1 MFLHH
6 TSTQQRR
13 AGATSPRR
21 RRRASV
27 PFHLLDGRRVKAAD
41 GSGREGT
48 APAPV
53 LVNQT
58 KVAIIAVMQEL
69 ERPVSSAELQAIWA
83 EHKDLRIFEY
93 HLSTLVKA
101 KVAEVVYGPELHFQL
116 IDACGGPEIVVREW
130 CR

>member
-1 MFLHH
+1 M
-6 TSTQQRR
+6 
-13 AGATSPRR
+13 
-21 RRRASV
+21 SV
-27 PFHLLDGRRVKAAD
+27 PFHLFDGRRVKARD

-58 KVAIIAVMQEL
+58 KVAIVAVMQEL

-116 IDACGGPEIVVREW
+116 IGAGAELEIVVREW

>member
-1 MFLHH
+1 M
-6 TSTQQRR
+6 SAR
-13 AGATSPRR
+13 
-21 RRRASV
+21 
-27 PFHLLDGRRVKAAD
+27 FHLLDGRRVKTTS
-41 GSGREGT
+41 GSGRKGA

-69 ERPVSSAELQAIWA
+69 ERPVSSIELQAIWA

-116 IDACGGPEIVVREW
+116 IGAGPGPEIVVREW
-130 CR
+130 